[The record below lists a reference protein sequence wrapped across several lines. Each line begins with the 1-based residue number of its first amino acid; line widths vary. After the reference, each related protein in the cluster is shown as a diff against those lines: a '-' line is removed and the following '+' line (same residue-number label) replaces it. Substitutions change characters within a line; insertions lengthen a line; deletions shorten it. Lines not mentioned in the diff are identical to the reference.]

1 MYYHRYISSYALFFV
16 YVAFNY
22 HFQDHEKQIEELQN
36 QIKNLKDENEN
47 IKTKVLYQ
55 IYR

>member
-47 IKTKVLYQ
+47 IKTKVLYH

>member
-1 MYYHRYISSYALFFV
+1 MPCFLV
-16 YVAFNY
+16 YVAFNF

-47 IKTKVLYQ
+47 IKTKVLYH